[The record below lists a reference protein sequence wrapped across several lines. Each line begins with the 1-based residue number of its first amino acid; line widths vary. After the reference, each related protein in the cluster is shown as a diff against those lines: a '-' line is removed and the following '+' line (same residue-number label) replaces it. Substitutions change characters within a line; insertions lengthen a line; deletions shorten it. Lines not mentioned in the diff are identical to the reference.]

1 MMRFFM
7 SAWSDKE
14 TKLLKKLLK
23 KGKSDKEIASE
34 FEKKGYNKNIF
45 MIISKKRSTP
55 ELRQYFQESEW
66 TMENIEGFMDDL
78 KKQKKE

>member
-1 MMRFFM
+1 
-7 SAWSDKE
+7 
-14 TKLLKKLLK
+14 L
-23 KGKSDKEIASE
+23 E
-34 FEKKGYNKNIF
+34 FEKKGYKKNIF

-78 KKQKKE
+78 KKQKKEWKF

>member
-1 MMRFFM
+1 M
-7 SAWSDKE
+7 SSWSDKE
-14 TKLLKKLLK
+14 LKLLKKLLK
-23 KGKSDKEIASE
+23 KGKSDREIALE

-55 ELRQYFQESEW
+55 DLRKYFQESEL